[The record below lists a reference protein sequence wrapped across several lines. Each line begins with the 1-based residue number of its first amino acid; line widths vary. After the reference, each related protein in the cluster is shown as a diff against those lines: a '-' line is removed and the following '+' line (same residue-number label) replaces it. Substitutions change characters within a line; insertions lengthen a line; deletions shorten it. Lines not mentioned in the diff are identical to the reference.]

1 MLQLKH
7 LLPTFLRC
15 SVGNGTTA
23 SFWFDFWT
31 ELGPLH
37 LLFGSTASRTLRLP
51 ISATVADAVRD
62 GHWNLPSARSQNAVT
77 LQIVLTTTP
86 VPAPANDKDSFLWRS
101 HTGGFG
107 AKFSSSVTWD
117 FLRQRSPAVE
127 WHEVVWFRE
136 EVPRYSFI
144 TWLSFLGRLP
154 TKDRLIFW
162 GLAVPDR
169 CVLCSSHLESHQH
182 LFFECLFAAS
192 IWSMFCGRFITSP
205 PSDLSSV
212 VLMITRYNG
221 LYLSQVKTIMKLLLQ
236 VIVYSLWRERNARI
250 FRDVAHQP
258 VAFFR
263 IVDRLMRD
271 RLLSLSPAPDQAHS
285 LLELYFWF
293 VDPFS

>member
-127 WHEVVWFRE
+127 WHEI
-136 EVPRYSFI
+136 YH
-144 TWLSFLGRLP
+144 LP
-154 TKDRLIFW
+154 TIGSL
-162 GLAVPDR
+162 
-169 CVLCSSHLESHQH
+169 LCGFDDYKIQWP
-182 LFFECLFAAS
+182 
-192 IWSMFCGRFITSP
+192 IFITSE
-205 PSDLSSV
+205 DYHEATTAGYC
-212 VLMITRYNG
+212 VLPM
-221 LYLSQVKTIMKLLLQ
+221 
-236 VIVYSLWRERNARI
+236 AR
-250 FRDVAHQP
+250 A
-258 VAFFR
+258 
-263 IVDRLMRD
+263 
-271 RLLSLSPAPDQAHS
+271 
-285 LLELYFWF
+285 
-293 VDPFS
+293 